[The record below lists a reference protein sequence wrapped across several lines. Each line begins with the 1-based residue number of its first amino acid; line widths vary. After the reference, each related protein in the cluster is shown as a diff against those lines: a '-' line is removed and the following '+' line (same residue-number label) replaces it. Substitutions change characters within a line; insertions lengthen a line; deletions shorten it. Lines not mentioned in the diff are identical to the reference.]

1 MSVSL
6 RQVIDEVECLMDGCT
21 AYLSRRTGELYT
33 LQDEEAGLLE
43 EEADS
48 DSLPEWQREQLPKI
62 REIPESGDWLPLPT
76 SSDIHEWAIMEQFC
90 RTVAEPELRDELLS
104 AIRGRGAFRHF
115 KDVVYRS
122 GIERRWF
129 QYKRAALAQ
138 IVMDWLDENAVA
150 YERGEDAALTG

>member
-1 MSVSL
+1 MP
-6 RQVIDEVECLMDGCT
+6 DGRVYGLPQP
-21 AYLSRRTGELYT
+21 ADGELYT

-62 REIPESGDWLPLPT
+62 REILESGDWLPLPT
-76 SSDIHEWAIMEQFC
+76 SSDIHEWAIIEQFC

-104 AIRGRGAFRHF
+104 AIRGQGAFRHF
-115 KDVVYRS
+115 KDVAHRS

-129 QYKRAALAQ
+129 QYKRAALAR